1 MLIDANQPIVMLNLI
16 LPKLFEAGME
26 HKNLIESCCL
36 MHITA

>member
-16 LPKLFEAGME
+16 LPKLFEARME
-26 HKNLIESCCL
+26 NKNLIESCCL